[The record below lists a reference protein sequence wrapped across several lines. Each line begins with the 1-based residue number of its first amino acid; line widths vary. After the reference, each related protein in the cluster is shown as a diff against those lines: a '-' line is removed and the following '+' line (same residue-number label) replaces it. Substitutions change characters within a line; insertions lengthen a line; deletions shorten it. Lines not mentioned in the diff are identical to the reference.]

1 MDRAQRQRLI
11 QRVMQEGEV
20 GTQREFSSAAAVSRQ
35 IDTLSHADVPG
46 TIAGDDTLLM
56 AVEPV
61 TRAPSL
67 KRYLGRLRE
76 GSSARPASAIMIMT
90 VSLPQ
95 SFFAR
100 SALDVA
106 RDLVGCTFLFQGR
119 RPHRRDGGV
128 SPA

>member
-76 GSSARPASAIMIMT
+76 G
-90 VSLPQ
+90 
-95 SFFAR
+95 
-100 SALDVA
+100 
-106 RDLVGCTFLFQGR
+106 
-119 RPHRRDGGV
+119 
-128 SPA
+128 